1 MLAGL
6 LLALQDCDDRPGVL
20 TATLPFGGVTLIEF
34 QARQLVAAGAS
45 QIVVIAARLSPELLG
60 ALSRIGRRGVAV
72 DTVRSAAEAAE
83 KLHPLAKVVML
94 ADGLTAS
101 SATVAAMAADDLRDT
116 LLVVPDD
123 QEGATFERVGGGM
136 LWAGI
141 AHLAPQRLAELA
153 EMPRDYDIQSTLL
166 RLASQAGAAHVQ
178 LPHQM
183 IRQGHGIEHAA
194 GLMEARSRAALGTLV
209 SARRGWFDRWVV
221 NPLARPLMAPLVRRA
236 VPAAAVVA
244 VAAVV
249 SAVSLIAIWFDHAVA
264 GLAGVVVA
272 GIGLSIAGLLAD
284 LRDEPA
290 SLRMAGWG
298 ARVLPALAVLLVG
311 YRLTVATAD
320 HGAIAV
326 ALAASVAAVL
336 VERVRPVARPAWGGT
351 LPSYPFVLLIGTALG
366 LPMAGLVAIAIH
378 AAATLAAAVERMAR
392 QP

>member
-6 LLALQDCDDRPGVL
+6 LLALQDADDRPGVL
-20 TATLPFGGVTLIEF
+20 TATLPFGGLTLIEF
-34 QARQLVAAGAS
+34 QARLLIAAGAS

-101 SATVAAMAADDLRDT
+101 AATVAAMADDDMRDT

-123 QEGATFERVGGGM
+123 QDGSGFERVGGGM

-141 AHLAPQRLAELA
+141 AHLAPQRLSELA

-166 RLASQAGAAHVQ
+166 RLASQAGAAHIV

-194 GLMEARSRAALGTLV
+194 GLMEARSRTVLSALV

-221 NPLARPLMAPLVRRA
+221 NPVARAAMAPLVRRA
-236 VPAAAVVA
+236 IPAAAVVA
-244 VAAVV
+244 VAALL
-249 SAVSLIAIWFDHAVA
+249 AIASSIALWFDHPAA
-264 GLAGVVVA
+264 GLAGTVVA

-290 SLRMAGWG
+290 SLRVVRWG
-298 ARVLPALAVLLVG
+298 ARALPALAVLLAG
-311 YRLTVATAD
+311 YRQTVASAD

-326 ALAASVAAVL
+326 TVAALVAAGL
-336 VERVRPVARPAWGGT
+336 VERARPTSTPVWWGT
-351 LPSYPFVLLIGTALG
+351 PPAYPFVLLVGVIVG
-366 LPMAGLVAIAIH
+366 LPLTGLVAVGVY
-378 AAATLAAAVERMAR
+378 AAATLAAAIERLVR

>member
-6 LLALQDCDDRPGVL
+6 LLALQDADDRPGVL
-20 TATLPFGGVTLIEF
+20 TATLPFGGLTLVEF
-34 QARQLVAAGAS
+34 QARLLIAAGAS
-45 QIVVIAARLSPELLG
+45 QIVVIAARFSPELLG

-101 SATVAAMAADDLRDT
+101 AATVAAMAADDMRDT

-123 QEGATFERVGGGM
+123 HDTAAFERVGGGM

-141 AHLAPQRLAELA
+141 AQLAPQRLDELA

-166 RLASQAGAAHVQ
+166 RLASQAGAQHVV

-183 IRQGHGIEHAA
+183 IRQGHGIEH
-194 GLMEARSRAALGTLV
+194 RAALMETRSRTVLSALV
-209 SARRGWFDRWVV
+209 SARRGWFDRFVV
-221 NPLARPLMAPLVRRA
+221 NPLARPAMAPLVQRA
-236 VPAAAVVA
+236 IPAAAVIA
-244 VAAVV
+244 VTTLLAIGSMAA
-249 SAVSLIAIWFDHAVA
+249 LWFDRPVI
-264 GLAGVVVA
+264 GLIGTIATGV
-272 GIGLSIAGLLAD
+272 GLSIAGLLAD

-290 SLRMAGWG
+290 SLRTAWWG
-298 ARVLPALAVLLVG
+298 ARVVPALAVLLVG
-311 YRLTVATAD
+311 YRETVATAD

-326 ALAASVAAVL
+326 ALAALVAAGL
-336 VERVRPVARPAWGGT
+336 VERARPQTTPAWWAT
-351 LPSYPFVLLIGTALG
+351 PPAYPFVLLAGV
-366 LPMAGLVAIAIH
+366 LPGMATAGLVVAGVY
-378 AAATLAAAVERMAR
+378 AAATLASAIERLVR

>member
-6 LLALQDCDDRPGVL
+6 LLALQDADDRPGVL
-20 TATLPFGGVTLIEF
+20 TATLPFGGLTLVEF
-34 QARQLVAAGAS
+34 QARLLIAAGAS

-101 SATVAAMAADDLRDT
+101 AATVAAMAADDMRDT

-123 QEGATFERVGGGM
+123 QDGSGFERVGGGM

-166 RLASQAGAAHVQ
+166 RLASQAGAAHVV

-194 GLMEARSRAALGTLV
+194 GLMETRSRTALRVLV

-221 NPLARPLMAPLVRRA
+221 NPLARFAMAPLVRRA
-236 VPAAAVVA
+236 IPAAAVI
-244 VAAVV
+244 AVV
-249 SAVSLIAIWFDHAVA
+249 TLLAIASLLAIWFDHAVI
-264 GLAGVVVA
+264 GLAGTVLA
-272 GIGLSIAGLLAD
+272 GVGLSIAGLLAD

-290 SLRMAGWG
+290 SLRVVRWA
-298 ARVLPALAVLLVG
+298 ARALPALAVLIFG
-311 YRLTVATAD
+311 YRETVASAD
-320 HGAIAV
+320 HGVIAV
-326 ALAASVAAVL
+326 AVAALVL
-336 VERVRPVARPAWGGT
+336 AGMVERARPATTPAWWAT
-351 LPSYPFVLLIGTALG
+351 PPAYPFVLLIGVIVG
-366 LPMAGLVAIAIH
+366 LPATGLVAVAGY
-378 AAATLAAAVERMAR
+378 AAATLAAAIERLVR